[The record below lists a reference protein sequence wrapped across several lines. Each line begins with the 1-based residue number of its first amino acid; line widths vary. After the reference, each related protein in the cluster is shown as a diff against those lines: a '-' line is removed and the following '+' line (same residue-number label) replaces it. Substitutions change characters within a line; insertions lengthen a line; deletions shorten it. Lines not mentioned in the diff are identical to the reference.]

1 MHPVTPLPAAG
12 EAFLDARGAARALR
26 VSWHSEADVV
36 VLSLWS
42 GGTCSG
48 TFRLPVEDVPD
59 LIDTLREGLAS
70 SFDVHRA
77 RQARGGRHLA
87 GGSRRAATRPLG
99 VAREI

>member
-1 MHPVTPLPAAG
+1 MHPVAPLPSAG
-12 EAFLDARGAARALR
+12 EVFLDTRGSGRALR
-26 VSWHSEADVV
+26 VSWHAEADVT
-36 VLSLWS
+36 VLSLWQ

-77 RQARGGRHLA
+77 RMGQVDGPRA
-87 GGSRRAATRPLG
+87 G
-99 VAREI
+99 

>member
-12 EAFLDARGAARALR
+12 EVFLDARGAGRALR
-26 VSWHSEADVV
+26 VSWHSEADMV
-36 VLSLWS
+36 VLSLWA

-59 LIDTLREGLAS
+59 LIDTLREALAG

-77 RQARGGRHLA
+77 RRTRAGRHLA
-87 GGSRRAATRPLG
+87 G
-99 VAREI
+99 